1 LERLA
6 FTPSNSQIR
15 SVGADQIEPRLVEKL
30 SKSKRAR
37 ASVCLVGIA
46 IGFNGNDTFHHRIDK
61 VRASRLI
68 TPKLMI
74 QPEIEKRTRSAAIP
88 AEAKRR

>member
-30 SKSKRAR
+30 SKSKRASSLLKNLAR
-37 ASVCLVGIA
+37 AKG
-46 IGFNGNDTFHHRIDK
+46 R
-61 VRASRLI
+61 
-68 TPKLMI
+68 
-74 QPEIEKRTRSAAIP
+74 
-88 AEAKRR
+88 